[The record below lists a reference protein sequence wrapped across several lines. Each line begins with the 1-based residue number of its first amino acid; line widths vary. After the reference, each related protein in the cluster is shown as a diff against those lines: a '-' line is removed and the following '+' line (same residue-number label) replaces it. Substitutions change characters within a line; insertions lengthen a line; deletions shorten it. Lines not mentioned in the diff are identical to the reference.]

1 MREAPD
7 SGVSGAPMRHG
18 SHKQTPTVFEVVRRA
33 VDIVDPQGADGEVA
47 EFLRIYE
54 DRDEPVTALGPQR
67 TREFFEAAE
76 VLMGDVR
83 VEPVIMAAALA
94 TYLAYRRDELDDD
107 PDELLRLAAR
117 AEFGRHVPQ
126 DVADWLAQRG
136 VEVWPRKSY

>member
-1 MREAPD
+1 
-7 SGVSGAPMRHG
+7 MRHG
-18 SHKQTPTVFEVVRRA
+18 THETTPTVFEVVRRA
-33 VDIVDPQGADGEVA
+33 VDIVDPEGVDDEVA

-54 DRDEPVTALGPQR
+54 DRDEPVTALGRER

-76 VLMGDVR
+76 GLMGDVR
-83 VEPVIMAAALA
+83 VPPVIMAASVA

-107 PDELLRLAAR
+107 PEDILRLAAR

-136 VEVWPRKSY
+136 VEV

>member
-1 MREAPD
+1 M
-7 SGVSGAPMRHG
+7 SHG
-18 SHKQTPTVFEVVRRA
+18 SHTRTPTVFEVVRRA
-33 VDIVDPQGADGEVA
+33 VDIVDPEGADGEVA

-67 TREFFEAAE
+67 RREFFEAAD

-126 DVADWLAQRG
+126 DVATGSPRAASQ
-136 VEVWPRKSY
+136 VWPRS